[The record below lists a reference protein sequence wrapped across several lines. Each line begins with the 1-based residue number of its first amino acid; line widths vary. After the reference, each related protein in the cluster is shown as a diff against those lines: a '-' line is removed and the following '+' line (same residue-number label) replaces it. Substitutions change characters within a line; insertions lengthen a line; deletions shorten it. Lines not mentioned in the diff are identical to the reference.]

1 MKFISLNIKTAFIY
15 AVLALLIITVVT
27 TLIFEN
33 QSDLIVTNA
42 VIESRNTVSGV
53 IADIGRISIADIPDA
68 KMRAGISA
76 LLERHSLKTFALY
89 DGNGRLLS
97 SSGES
102 AAKTTAD
109 PRDFTNINRAIFNR
123 DNNDRPFYADNSST
137 YDALARN
144 TIDFYLPVRTAG
156 GKDAVLKIPVSSN
169 SISTRMN
176 YLYRQVGLLIAG
188 MLIIVLVTGFLFRK
202 LVISPILE
210 ISRLSG
216 IVGRADFSEKI
227 SYRSNDE
234 LGLLASRFNDM
245 IDALD
250 EKKGV
255 IESTINALASQDRM
269 VQQELTI
276 ANSIQIGMLPRRGE
290 VSGIRLSAHYDP
302 LHRIS
307 GDFYDTVEFLDG
319 SVGVIIVDVS
329 GHGIPAAL
337 ITIMI
342 KFLVSSYGAAYRSAS
357 DFLTRINTEMA
368 RVLRTGDYIA
378 AFYLIIDPDNTVRF
392 SSAGNCP
399 AIVLERDG
407 NSVYELAD
415 EGLYLGLVEEPPIL
429 YETKVGRLNPGDRII
444 LFTDGVI
451 EQRNS
456 CGELYGEARLYSVI
470 MDNFREP
477 SPLLVERII
486 EDVKRF
492 AGDAAQNDDMTLL
505 IVDSHD

>member
-15 AVLALLIITVVT
+15 VVLALLIITVVT

-188 MLIIVLVTGFLFRK
+188 MLIIVLVTGFLFRR

-216 IVGRADFSEKI
+216 IVAGLIFLKR
-227 SYRSNDE
+227 YRTAVTTSS
-234 LGLLASRFNDM
+234 GCSPR
-245 IDALD
+245 
-250 EKKGV
+250 G
-255 IESTINALASQDRM
+255 ST
-269 VQQELTI
+269 T
-276 ANSIQIGMLPRRGE
+276 
-290 VSGIRLSAHYDP
+290 
-302 LHRIS
+302 
-307 GDFYDTVEFLDG
+307 
-319 SVGVIIVDVS
+319 
-329 GHGIPAAL
+329 
-337 ITIMI
+337 
-342 KFLVSSYGAAYRSAS
+342 
-357 DFLTRINTEMA
+357 
-368 RVLRTGDYIA
+368 
-378 AFYLIIDPDNTVRF
+378 
-392 SSAGNCP
+392 
-399 AIVLERDG
+399 
-407 NSVYELAD
+407 
-415 EGLYLGLVEEPPIL
+415 
-429 YETKVGRLNPGDRII
+429 
-444 LFTDGVI
+444 
-451 EQRNS
+451 
-456 CGELYGEARLYSVI
+456 
-470 MDNFREP
+470 
-477 SPLLVERII
+477 
-486 EDVKRF
+486 
-492 AGDAAQNDDMTLL
+492 
-505 IVDSHD
+505 